1 MPRTPLW
8 KSITE
13 TLEGELAGGHYGPG
27 DQLPTE
33 AALSTRFDVNR
44 HTVRRALADMAE
56 RGVVQSRR
64 GSGVYVSENRATYP
78 ISKRVRFHQNIKASG
93 QSPEKRVLRL
103 ETRAADLREATALQM
118 EKGDPVHVYEGL
130 SLAQGKPIA
139 WFQSLFP
146 AEQFADLP
154 EVLRQVSSVT
164 EALKRCGVG
173 DYTRAETR
181 LTAVSATPTQAIH
194 LHLREGAPLLRSTA
208 VNVDPDQVPV
218 EFGITYFASDRVVL
232 TVTPD

>member
-1 MPRTPLW
+1 MPRTPIW

-13 TLEGELAGGHYGPG
+13 TLEGEIAAGHYGPG

-33 AALSTRFDVNR
+33 AALSARFDVNR
-44 HTVRRALADMAE
+44 HTVRRALADMGE

-93 QSPEKRVLRL
+93 QMPEKRVLRL
-103 ETRAADLREATALQM
+103 ETRASDLKEATALQID
-118 EKGDPVHVYEGL
+118 KGDEVHVYEGL
-130 SLAQGKPIA
+130 SLAEGKPIA
-139 WFQSLFP
+139 WFQSIFP
-146 AEQFADLP
+146 AYRFSDL
-154 EVLRQVSSVT
+154 LDALTKVSSVT
-164 EALKRCGVG
+164 QALERCGVA

-181 LTAVSATPTQAIH
+181 LTAVSATPTQAVH
-194 LHLREGAPLLRSTA
+194 LQLREGAPLLRSTG